1 VRSCSGFGS
10 GAVFETPAE
19 CIMNL
24 ELANKVVVISGGAKG
39 IGEAITMGFAEEGAV
54 TCILGRN
61 PVEAAQLCARVA
73 EGGARAEFFQC
84 ELTDENAVRD
94 AVGAVLKKHGRIDC
108 VVNNAGVNDGAGLR
122 AGVDAFR
129 ASLEK
134 NIVHCF
140 VLVQAAMDALIASR
154 GAVVN
159 VGSKCA
165 STGQGGTSGYV
176 AAKGAMN
183 ALTREWAIDF
193 APHGVRVNCVIPAEV
208 MTPMYQKWIASRPD
222 PSGALAAIEKTI
234 PLGQRMTIA
243 REIADAVVFAASPR
257 SSHTTGQIIYVD
269 GGYTHLDRA
278 VTAKGDSK

>member
-1 VRSCSGFGS
+1 
-10 GAVFETPAE
+10 
-19 CIMNL
+19 MNL

-39 IGEAITMGFAEEGAV
+39 IGEAITLGFAAEGAV
-54 TCILGRN
+54 ACIFGRN
-61 PVEAAQLCARVA
+61 PQEAGELCARIAQSGGVA
-73 EGGARAEFFQC
+73 EFHSC
-84 ELTDENAVRD
+84 ELTDENAVSK
-94 AVGAVLKKHGRIDC
+94 AVQAVLQKHGRIDC

-122 AGVDAFR
+122 SGVDAFR

-183 ALTREWAIDF
+183 ALTREWAVDF

-208 MTPMYQKWIASRPD
+208 MTPMYQKWISARPD
-222 PSGALAAIEKTI
+222 PVAALSSIERTI
-234 PLGQRMTIA
+234 PLGRRMTTA

-257 SSHTTGQIIYVD
+257 SSHTTGQILYVD

-278 VTAKGDSK
+278 VTATGDSK